1 MMLIHLFQFE
11 QNPTYEDMINFTNAL
26 GPAKPP
32 TASQEAVSSTT
43 GVYIIQANNEDGT
56 IQVSSLDGATSLRLV
71 ASGAC
76 PVCLHGYV
84 IGEQVRKIVKCDHVF
99 HRECVDTVGFQAVV
113 YLLYRCTNASSSGS
127 LEVVTLVLSAG
138 ASASRKKL
146 PNLIAQRILIV
157 FVRSAELSRLGKI
170 FLGGRWSPYAISS

>member
-32 TASQEAVSSTT
+32 TASQEAVSSIN

-56 IQVSSLDGATSLRLV
+56 IQVASLDGAASLRLV

-84 IGEQVRKIVKCDHVF
+84 VGEQVRKIMKCDHVF
-99 HRECVDTVGFQAVV
+99 HRECVDTVGFQIVI
-113 YLLYRCTNASSSGS
+113 YLLHRYTNTSSSGS
-127 LEVVTLVLSAG
+127 LEVVTHVLSAG
-138 ASASRKKL
+138 VSASRKKS
-146 PNLIAQRILIV
+146 PKSIAQTILTV
-157 FVRSAELSRLGKI
+157 LVRSAEQSRLDKA
-170 FLGGRWSPYAISS
+170 FLHGH